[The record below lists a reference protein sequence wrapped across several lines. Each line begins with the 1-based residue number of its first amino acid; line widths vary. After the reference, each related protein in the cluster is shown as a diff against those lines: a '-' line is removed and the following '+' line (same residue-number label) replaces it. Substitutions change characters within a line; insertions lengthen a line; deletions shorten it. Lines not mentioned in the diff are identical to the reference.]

1 MTRINRRTFTA
12 SATGLGA
19 LSVLGHRAAWS
30 QESGTWPSRPVRILV
45 GFTPG
50 GVPDIAARVLS
61 QKLTEPWKQPIIV
74 ENRLGAGSNVAAQ
87 AVAEISRSR

>member
-1 MTRINRRTFTA
+1 
-12 SATGLGA
+12 
-19 LSVLGHRAAWS
+19 
-30 QESGTWPSRPVRILV
+30 
-45 GFTPG
+45 
-50 GVPDIAARVLS
+50 VLS

>member
-1 MTRINRRTFTA
+1 MGLVGHPGPAFSQAQGSAAA
-12 SATGLGA
+12 S
-19 LSVLGHRAAWS
+19 
-30 QESGTWPSRPVRILV
+30 WPTRPVRILV

-61 QKLTEPWKQPIIV
+61 QRLTEPWKQPIII

-87 AVAEISRSR
+87 AVATAAPDGYTLL